1 MDDIVARKNEF
12 ERLGCQ
18 VVVVYCGTQQNGLT
32 WLQKTDCPFL
42 HLLDQNRVFYRQVG
56 LQRFLKDTV
65 CVKTFVRYADKI
77 VAGTW
82 LPKGMSIPEYPG
94 TDVAVMGGDFIVDST
109 GKLLY
114 AYHSKNQYDRPE
126 TETLLKMLQEHV

>member
-1 MDDIVARKNEF
+1 MARKNEF

-32 WLQKTDCPFL
+32 WLQKTGCPFL
-42 HLLDQNRVFYRQVG
+42 HLLDPDCVFYRQVG
-56 LQRFLKDTV
+56 LRRFLKDTV
-65 CVKTFVRYADKI
+65 CVKTFVRYADEF

-82 LPKGMSIPEYPG
+82 PPKGLSVFDYPG
-94 TDVAVMGGDFIVDST
+94 TDAAVMGGDFIVDST

-114 AYHSKNQYDRPE
+114 AHHSKNQYDRPDI
-126 TETLLKMLQEHV
+126 ETLLKVLQEHV